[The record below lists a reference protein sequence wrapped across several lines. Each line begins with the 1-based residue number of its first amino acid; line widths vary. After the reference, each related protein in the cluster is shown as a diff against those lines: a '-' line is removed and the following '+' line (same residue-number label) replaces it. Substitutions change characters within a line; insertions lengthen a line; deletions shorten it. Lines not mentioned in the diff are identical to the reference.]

1 MSTPQY
7 VVRGGELVF
16 APPFI
21 ADKVDYYGFILDADI
36 NKLTAVCD
44 KYLNEPLGES
54 RFTPAGPF
62 VLLACCNLP
71 SLRSSAAPYSDW
83 GWFAEKEIA
92 FWMLVIDK
100 QTKRVYWLLPYI
112 WVDNPYAMAMGR
124 ELYGFPKGIGTITLP
139 ASPDTPDEFAINTL
153 VLPTFSANTEGIV
166 AKLVEVKETSD
177 KVTHSVSGAVN
188 DLESLVKEIVLLMGD
203 GLSLLG
209 NAKLMLDSLDDLLH
223 LRIPMVFLKQFRDV
237 ITPTNAAFQSIVET
251 MPFAKKFYSAKIYSN
266 IFDVNIFPCDSHP
279 IINELGL
286 STQGQLQS
294 KVSFYINFDFE
305 IGTGTETII
314 S

>member
-1 MSTPQY
+1 
-7 VVRGGELVF
+7 
-16 APPFI
+16 
-21 ADKVDYYGFILDADI
+21 
-36 NKLTAVCD
+36 
-44 KYLNEPLGES
+44 LGES
-54 RFTPAGPF
+54 RFTPAGAF

-71 SLRSSAAPYSDW
+71 SLRSSAAPFSNW

-100 QTKRVYWLLPYI
+100 QTKRLYWLFPYI

-124 ELYGFPKGIGTITLP
+124 ELYGFPKGIGNITLP
-139 ASPDTPDEFAINTL
+139 SRSDTPDEFALNTL

-166 AKLVEVKETSD
+166 AKLVEVKETSEN
-177 KVTHSVSGAVN
+177 VTHTISGAYG
-188 DLESLVKEIVLLMGD
+188 DIESIVKEIVLLMGD
-203 GLSLLG
+203 DLSFLG
-209 NAKLMLDSLDDLLH
+209 NAKLILDSLDDLLH

-251 MPFAKKFYSAKIYSN
+251 KPFAKKFYSAQIYSN

-286 STQGQLQS
+286 STQGQLKS
-294 KVSFYINFDFE
+294 KISFYINFDFE
-305 IGTGTETII
+305 IGTGTETLI